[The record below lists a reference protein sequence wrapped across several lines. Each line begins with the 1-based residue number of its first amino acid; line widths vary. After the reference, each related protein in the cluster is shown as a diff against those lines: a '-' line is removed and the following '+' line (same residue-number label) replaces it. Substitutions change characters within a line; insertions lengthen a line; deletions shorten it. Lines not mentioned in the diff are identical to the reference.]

1 MGAEESK
8 YRVFVSNLNPNTSD
22 DEFVSYF
29 QFHYGGVEGA
39 KIIRDSNGRS
49 KEYGFISFV
58 NSSFFDQ
65 VVSQKYHTINGTRVV
80 CKIASP
86 RKTNQN
92 ITKNNAAP
100 KHLKEIYIGNLDT
113 NTTLQQMK
121 DYFSYFGE
129 VEHAF
134 IVSDENQRSLG
145 YGFIEFQNPSS
156 VDLVQ
161 EQRPHSINER
171 QLQISRSYPRHVPT
185 RLKKP
190 SNVLYV
196 ANYDDRVDESNIEEY
211 FTQYGDIIYV
221 SRTKKRQQDNV
232 RLMEVHFDDYDA
244 VDVICL
250 ADNHTINGCTITVS
264 KYLEYNNLE
273 KLQNQQ
279 QANVSTSNLPQ
290 KLEGIHQQ
298 YQHVRHDLADFGN
311 QVKNL
316 YPSASTHLHRQDD
329 PKNDNNDCVIL

>member
-1 MGAEESK
+1 MDVEKSK
-8 YRVFVSNLNPNTSD
+8 YRVFVCNLSPTTSD
-22 DEFVSYF
+22 NEFVSYF
-29 QFHYGGVEGA
+29 QSQYGGVEGA

-49 KEYGFISFV
+49 REFGFISFV
-58 NSSFFDQ
+58 HSSFVER

-86 RKTNQN
+86 RKKNQN

-100 KHLKEIYIGNLDT
+100 KHLREIYIRNLDT

-129 VEHAF
+129 IEHAF

-145 YGFIEFQNPSS
+145 YGFIDFQNPSS
-156 VDLVQ
+156 VDMVQ

-171 QLQISRSYPRHVPT
+171 QLQISRSYSRNVPA

-190 SNVLYV
+190 STVLYV
-196 ANYDDRVDESNIEEY
+196 ANYDDRVDESIIEEY
-211 FTQYGDIIYV
+211 FTQFGDIIYV
-221 SRTKKRQQDNV
+221 SRTKKRSQDNV
-232 RLMEVHFDDYDA
+232 TYFMEIHFDDYDA

-250 ADNHTINGCTITVS
+250 ADSHTINGCAITVS
-264 KYLEYNNLE
+264 KYLEYILE

-279 QANVSTSNLPQ
+279 QPNVSTSNLPQ
-290 KLEGIHQQ
+290 KSEDIHHDHFGNHQQ
-298 YQHVRHDLADFGN
+298 TVHSSTSHLYQQEPEN
-311 QVKNL
+311 N
-316 YPSASTHLHRQDD
+316 
-329 PKNDNNDCVIL
+329 NNDECSDCCVIL